1 MSASN
6 SPFSAR
12 SSLRLRTRLGA
23 YKPAVDAALAEMS
36 SQRIIQRIWDHDPT
50 VWRQDPT
57 EISNRLGWLH
67 LPGSM
72 ATSAPALQDFA
83 AELVDAGFSHVLL
96 LGMGGSS
103 LAPEVFAKT
112 FSPSSGQKSER
123 PALHLEV
130 LDSTHPDAVLSKAQR
145 FDPARTLY
153 IVSTKSGGT
162 VETFSFFRYFYNQ
175 AETLLGQGQAGPS
188 LAIPAGSSLAI
199 PAGSHFAAITDPGS
213 KLAEIAHTYGFRRA
227 FLNDPTI
234 GGRYSA
240 LSFFGL
246 APAALVGVDVAR
258 LLAQAQTAAAACRRR
273 TNNPAARLGAIL
285 GELTRQGR
293 DKVTFIV
300 SPGLASFGDWVEQL
314 IAESTGKEGK
324 GILPVVGET
333 LGRPES
339 YGADRLFVHMRLV
352 GDSSHDASVRRLAG
366 AGHPVVRI
374 DLTDGYDL
382 GAQFFL
388 WEMATAVAGHR
399 LNIQPFDQPNV
410 ESAKVL
416 ARKMMAAYQSTGS
429 LPPQQPAFSEDG
441 ADVFGSWP
449 TTRRI
454 LRTAGDV
461 LVDFLR
467 QVEAGDYLALHAY
480 IQPTPAADEAL
491 ADLRERLRQ
500 RHRLATTV
508 GYGPRFLHSTG
519 QLHKGDANRG
529 LFLQFTD
536 DPLADA
542 PIPEEAGE
550 ATSSITFSLLVR
562 AQAMG
567 DGQALVDN
575 SRRMLRIHLRG
586 DVIAGLKRLAETLAQ
601 TG

>member
-6 SPFSAR
+6 SPLSAH

-23 YKPAVDAALAEMS
+23 YKPAVDVALAEMNN
-36 SQRIIQRIWDHDPT
+36 QRIIQRIWDHDPT

-103 LAPEVFAKT
+103 LAPEVFART
-112 FSPSSGQKSER
+112 FGPDSGQTPVR

-145 FDPARTLY
+145 FNPANTLY

-162 VETFSFFRYFYNQ
+162 VETFSFFRFFYNH
-175 AETLLGQGQAGPS
+175 AEALLGQGQ
-188 LAIPAGSSLAI
+188 
-199 PAGSHFAAITDPGS
+199 AGSHFAAITDPGS
-213 KLAEIAHTYGFRRA
+213 KLAEIAHTHGFRRT

-246 APAALVGVDVAR
+246 APAALVGIDVSR
-258 LLAQAQTAAAACRRR
+258 LLAQAQAAAAACRRR
-273 TNNPAARLGAIL
+273 MNNPAARLGAIL
-285 GELTRQGR
+285 GELAKQGR

-300 SPGLASFGDWVEQL
+300 SPSLASFGDWVEQL

-324 GILPVVGET
+324 GILPVVGEA

-339 YGADRLFVHMRLV
+339 YGADRLFVHVRLA
-352 GDSSHDASVRRLAG
+352 DDTSHDAGVRRLAR
-366 AGHPVVRI
+366 AGHPIVRI
-374 DLTDGYDL
+374 DLSDGYDL

-399 LNIQPFDQPNV
+399 LEIQPFDQPNV

-416 ARKMMAAYQSTGS
+416 ARKMMAAYQETGS

-449 TTRRI
+449 PTRRI
-454 LRTAGDV
+454 LRVAGDV

-467 QVEAGDYLALHAY
+467 QVDAGDYLALQAY
-480 IQPTPAADEAL
+480 IQPTPAADQAL
-491 ADLRERLRQ
+491 ADLRERLRR
-500 RHRLATTV
+500 RHHLATTV

-536 DPLADA
+536 DPQTDA
-542 PIPEEAGE
+542 PIPDEAGE
-550 ATSSITFSLLVR
+550 VTSSITFALLVL
-562 AQAMG
+562 AQALG
-567 DGQALVDN
+567 DGQALLDN
-575 SRRMLRIHLRG
+575 NRRTLRFHLRG
-586 DVIAGLKRLAETLAQ
+586 DAVAGLKRLAEALAQ
-601 TG
+601 PG